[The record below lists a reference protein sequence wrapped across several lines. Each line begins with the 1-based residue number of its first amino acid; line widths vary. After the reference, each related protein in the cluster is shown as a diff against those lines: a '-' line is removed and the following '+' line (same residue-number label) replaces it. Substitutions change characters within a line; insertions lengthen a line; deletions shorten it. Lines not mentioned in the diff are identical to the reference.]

1 MHVYGAYN
9 TIHGGDHD
17 DDGDGE
23 ISSVPLIA
31 CVCVDRPGPGPT
43 DIPYV
48 TAKKLTFGRYQRPGH
63 TRCVAY

>member
-9 TIHGGDHD
+9 TTHGDD